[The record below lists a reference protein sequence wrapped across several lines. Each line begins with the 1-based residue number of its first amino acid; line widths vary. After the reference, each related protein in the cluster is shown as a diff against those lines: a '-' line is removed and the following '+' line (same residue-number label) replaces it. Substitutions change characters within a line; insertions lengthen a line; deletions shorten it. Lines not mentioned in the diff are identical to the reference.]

1 MKKIIFLL
9 FVLSFSY
16 RGIAQLKIRPDDA
29 KYHIGEKIIVVG
41 KVEQINHSAKA
52 TFLNMGGKYPD
63 NTFVGVIFNSDKGS
77 FKDIDSNTGKEV
89 ELSGIIKKYKGKL
102 EIILNDPTQIKVL
115 RFNRVRYH
123 KYVPRLKQ
131 PGN

>member
-9 FVLSFSY
+9 FILSFSY

-63 NTFVGVIFNSDKGS
+63 NTFVGVIFNSDKTS